1 MKRTRARPTDQ
12 QPQKNR
18 GWSAEEYAALAAFD
32 GEWRDLWWNQ
42 DFLELMA
49 VRWRLSA
56 VQSVLDVG
64 CGAGHWCQMLATVL
78 PKDARIVGVDH
89 ESSFLETAR
98 ERATARCLPQH
109 FDYRNAS
116 AEELPFEESTFD
128 LVTCQT
134 VLIHVA
140 DARAALTE
148 MLRVVKPGAI
158 VVAAE
163 PNNLVNTL
171 GEGTTEPMPPFEET
185 LRLLRFEELCHR
197 GNIALGHGD
206 ASLGEKLPG
215 IFAELGFREIAVYS
229 NDKCPALYPPYDT
242 REQRLDLEQ
251 LFHWIDADVSGW
263 GDKEAVRVLYLAA
276 GGDAAEFERDWQL
289 QLERGR
295 AFKANVQAGRF
306 HGARGHLQYLVSGRK
321 RLQHATD

>member
-1 MKRTRARPTDQ
+1 MEQ
-12 QPQKNR
+12 QPKKNR
-18 GWSAEEYAALAAFD
+18 GWSAEEYRALAAFD
-32 GEWRDLWWNQ
+32 SEWRDLWWNQ

-49 VRWRLSA
+49 VRWRLSD
-56 VQSVLDVG
+56 VRSVLDVG
-64 CGAGHWCQMLATVL
+64 CGAGHWGQMLATVL
-78 PKDARIVGVDH
+78 PKDARITGVDH
-89 ESSFLETAR
+89 ESGFLEAAS
-98 ERATARCLPQH
+98 ERARARCLPQH
-109 FDYRNAS
+109 FAYRAAS
-116 AEELPFEESTFD
+116 AEELPFEDSTFD

-140 DARAALTE
+140 DARAALIE
-148 MLRVVKPGAI
+148 MQRVVKPDGI

-197 GNIALGHGD
+197 GKIALGHGD
-206 ASLGEKLPG
+206 TSVGEKLPG

-251 LFHWIDADVSGW
+251 LFRWIDADVSGW
-263 GDKEAVRVLYLAA
+263 GDKEAVRALYLAA
-276 GGDAAEFERDWQL
+276 GGDPAEFEPNWQL
-289 QLERGR
+289 QLARGR

-321 RLQHATD
+321 PLQQART